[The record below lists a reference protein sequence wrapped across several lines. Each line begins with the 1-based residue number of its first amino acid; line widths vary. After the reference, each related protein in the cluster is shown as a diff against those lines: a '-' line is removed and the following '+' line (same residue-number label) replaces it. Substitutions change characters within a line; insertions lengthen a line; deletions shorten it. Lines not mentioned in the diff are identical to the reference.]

1 MLFRSVDIRAESQKI
16 AVWVKLGLLYRV
28 QHPGR
33 HLSRL
38 QMIWRAT
45 SGKDGGDSEEPPPH
59 TLVGLRA
66 TEVDPVVNR
75 LNVHPTCAQT
85 AAQK

>member
-1 MLFRSVDIRAESQKI
+1 
-16 AVWVKLGLLYRV
+16 VWVKLGLLYRV

-45 SGKDGGDSEEPPPH
+45 SGKNDGGTNP
-59 TLVGLRA
+59 TA
-66 TEVDPVVNR
+66 THFGWVEGDGNGPCR
-75 LNVHPTCAQT
+75 
-85 AAQK
+85 